1 MKILLIISTI
11 LILILGCGKKGDLY
25 LPEKTHQ
32 SKKIYRKWIIL
43 TIKKTI
49 YMLKTYL

>member
-25 LPEKTHQ
+25 LPEKNSSEQ
-32 SKKIYRKWIIL
+32 KNI
-43 TIKKTI
+43 
-49 YMLKTYL
+49 